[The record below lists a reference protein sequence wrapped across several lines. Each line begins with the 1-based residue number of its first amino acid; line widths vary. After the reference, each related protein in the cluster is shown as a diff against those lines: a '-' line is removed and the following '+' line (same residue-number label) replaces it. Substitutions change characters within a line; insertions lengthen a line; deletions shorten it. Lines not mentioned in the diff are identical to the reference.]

1 MNNNSEST
9 LLLYLILAVLLFG
22 SGAVL
27 GFFSTLFWIIVII
40 AIIIGGIWFLS
51 QMPRAIKEVA
61 KEEVNEFKGE
71 YRKFKSD
78 PLGFKKH
85 PIYAPIFWG
94 ICLIIFLWLIISL
107 MTQSDNK
114 TKVNTQSLDIST
126 PQIVKNKFPEENRN
140 LFLKNCI
147 KSADGVQNAETYCS
161 CALENIEANY
171 TLSQFAQMEATY
183 TRTNSLPEGLKNAFE
198 QCINKVKD

>member
-27 GFFSTLFWIIVII
+27 GFFSTLFWIIVIL
-40 AIIIGGIWFLS
+40 AIIIGGIWFLI
-51 QMPRAIKEVA
+51 QMPKAIKEVA
-61 KEEVNEFKGE
+61 KEEVDEFKEG
-71 YRKFKSD
+71 YSKFKSD

-85 PIYAPIFWG
+85 PVYAPIFWG

-107 MTQSDNK
+107 TTQSDNEI
-114 TKVNTQSLDIST
+114 KVNTQSF
-126 PQIVKNKFPEENRN
+126 PQMVKNKFPEENRN

-147 KSADGVQNAETYCS
+147 QSADGIQNAETYCS

-198 QCINKVKD
+198 QCINKVTN

>member
-1 MNNNSEST
+1 MSNNSEST

-51 QMPRAIKEVA
+51 QMPKAIKEVA
-61 KEEVNEFKGE
+61 KGEVDELKEG
-71 YRKFKSD
+71 YSKFKSD

-85 PIYAPIFWG
+85 RIYAPIFWG

-107 MTQSDNK
+107 TTQSDNEI
-114 TKVNTQSLDIST
+114 KVNTQSF
-126 PQIVKNKFPEENRN
+126 PQMVKNKFPEENRD

-147 KSADGVQNAETYCS
+147 KSTDGVQNAEIYCS

-171 TLSQFAQMEATY
+171 TLSQFAQMEAAY

-198 QCINKVKD
+198 QCINEVKN